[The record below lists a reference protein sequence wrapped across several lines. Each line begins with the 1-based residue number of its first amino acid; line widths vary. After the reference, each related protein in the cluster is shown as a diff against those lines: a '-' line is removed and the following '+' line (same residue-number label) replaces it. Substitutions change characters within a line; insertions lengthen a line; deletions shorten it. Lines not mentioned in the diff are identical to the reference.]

1 MTRIALLTV
10 WTPEMTVAEDSR
22 FRLLL
27 AAVQRAKSI
36 GDWNEVERLRERLH
50 QVEHEIL
57 VEIAEGA

>member
-1 MTRIALLTV
+1 MHV

-27 AAVQRAKSI
+27 AAVQRAESI
-36 GDWNEVERLRERLH
+36 VDWDEVERLRERLH

-57 VEIAEGA
+57 MEIAEGA